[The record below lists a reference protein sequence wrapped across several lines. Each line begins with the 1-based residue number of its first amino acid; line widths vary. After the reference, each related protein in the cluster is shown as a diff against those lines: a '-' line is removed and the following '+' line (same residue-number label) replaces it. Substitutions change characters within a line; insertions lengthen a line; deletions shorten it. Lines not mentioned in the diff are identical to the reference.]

1 MFIKL
6 NCNLTESLFYGRY
19 EFHIAKKIREAY
31 GLSQE
36 LFSITGNV
44 IFENVTEIRKFIQ
57 LVNKHRNENE
67 KLLVGEVYG
76 SGLLDEIYHFILRE
90 YEASVNK
97 NVFDKAINY
106 LNINLGEENLREVV
120 FDFVELFPPKEIYQ
134 GKASVFDYLNSF
146 TETRSNYAIT
156 LEEIMLLYFA
166 NFNPAN
172 KKLKE
177 FFDEQYL
184 SKKEKYLTVIGQLN
198 KFFLTQERFGPDNQD
213 IFSLLMT
220 PIISNP
226 DNLWDQLEFI
236 KNRWGIII
244 KDFLLNKILT
254 SKDLM
259 KEDAKFEFFGGGA
272 PPTIA
277 PFYKGK
283 IKDADKFVIGKSLY
297 KYALDAEKDTYEPEN
312 FTKDLHWMPQVVMIA
327 KNIYV
332 WLDQLSKT
340 YQREIKTLDQI
351 PDEELDLLAS
361 RNFNALWLIGI
372 WERSSASKRIKHI
385 LGNIDA
391 VASAYSLYDY
401 NIANDLG
408 GESAYQNLNQR
419 AKQRGIRLASDM
431 VPNHTGIYSKWTIE
445 HPEYFIQSSV
455 CPFPN
460 YRFTGENLS
469 QDSNIEIR
477 IEDGYWT
484 RSDAAVVFQRI
495 DKRTNQVTYIYH
507 GNDGTNM
514 PWNDTA
520 QLNMLEGYVREAV
533 IQKIFEVAR
542 RFSIIRFDAAM
553 TLAKRHFSRLWYPQP
568 GKGGDIPSRAE
579 HSLTSEEFDL
589 KFPVEFWREVV
600 DRINNELPDT
610 LLLAEAFWLMEGY
623 FVRTLGMH
631 RVYNSAFMHMMMKEE
646 NDKYRD
652 LITNTLEFE
661 PEILKRYVNF
671 MSNPDE
677 ETAIKQFG
685 TDDKYFGVLTM
696 MITLPGLP
704 MFAHGQVEGYTEK
717 YGMEYQRAYYN
728 EAPKEWLVERHARQI
743 FPIMKKRYLF
753 AEVDNFWIY
762 DCIDNSG
769 NVNENVFAFTNSY
782 SNEKAIVLYNNT
794 YERAEGK
801 IYYSSQKLVNYG
813 NEKRLSKISLIESLN
828 LKDDENIFY
837 VMFDEISKLNFI
849 YNYSDFKNG
858 FEISLN
864 SFEHRVFINIV
875 EVYDSEGIFRNLYHK
890 YFHKGIY
897 DIEKEIKEIKYEPIY
912 QAFNSIF
919 ENDELS
925 QLYKCLAIDTKNEDC
940 KSLQKLDNKFYY
952 FMNLMNSFSD
962 RKIDVTK
969 SSKQFADFM
978 NAIKYSNMII
988 NEKEILE
995 SSSLRTFYKCIMTS
1009 KYSNYKENIILVILY
1024 NIISIL
1030 NKEYKDNPEFI
1041 NEFNFKKLLHET
1053 LLKLGRGEV
1062 GVERE
1067 YSLLISL
1074 NNLAQEMVS
1083 AVSVYIMQGKKK
1095 NNINGKISE
1104 LILESLEREELK
1116 FFLLVNTYKDV
1127 IYFSKERFEE
1137 FIDWIFTLIV
1147 LESFLIL
1154 QENKNIT
1161 VDLKMIVEKFIL
1173 LNDDFKKISQR
1184 SEYKF
1189 EVLKTMLADIYKK
1202 ERTD

>member
-1 MFIKL
+1 MFIKID
-6 NCNLTESLFYGRY
+6 CNLTQSLYYGKY
-19 EFHIAKKIREAY
+19 EFHIAKMIRVAY
-31 GLSQE
+31 GLSDE

-57 LVNKHRNENE
+57 QVNKHRSEND

-90 YEASVNK
+90 YEVTTNK
-97 NVFDKAINY
+97 NVFNKAVSY
-106 LNINLGEENLREVV
+106 LNANLGEEKLREIV
-120 FDFVELFPPKEIYQ
+120 FNFVELFPPKEIYH

-146 TETRSNYAIT
+146 TESRSNFEIA
-156 LEEIMLLYFA
+156 LEELMLLYFA

-177 FFDEQYL
+177 FFDDQYL
-184 SKKEKYLTVIGQLN
+184 SKKDNYLAVINELN
-198 KFFLTQERFGPDNQD
+198 KFFLTQEKFGPDNQD

-220 PIISNP
+220 PIITNP

-236 KNRWGIII
+236 KIRWGVII
-244 KDFLLNKILT
+244 KDFLVNKILT

-259 KEDAKFEFFGGGA
+259 KEDSKFEFFGGGV

-283 IKDADKFVIGKSLY
+283 IEDADKFVIGKSLY

-332 WLDQLSKT
+332 WLDQLSKA
-340 YQREIKTLDQI
+340 YHREIKTLDQI
-351 PDEELDLLAS
+351 PDEELDLLANRS
-361 RNFNALWLIGI
+361 FNALWLIGI
-372 WERSSASKRIKHI
+372 WERSPASKRIKHI

-408 GESAYQNLNQR
+408 GEVAYENLNQR
-419 AKQRGIRLASDM
+419 AKKRGIRLASDM

-460 YRFTGENLS
+460 YKFSGENLS

-484 RSDAAVVFQRI
+484 RSDAAVVFKRI
-495 DKRTNQVTYIYH
+495 DKSTNQVTYIYH

-514 PWNDTA
+514 PWDDTA

-533 IQKIFEVAR
+533 IQKIFDVAR

-579 HSLTSEEFDL
+579 HSLSNEEFDS

-685 TDDKYFGVLTM
+685 TDDKYFGVLSM

-717 YGMEYQRAYYN
+717 YGMEYQCAYYN
-728 EAPKEWLVERHARQI
+728 EAPKEWLVERHYRQI

-762 DCIDNSG
+762 DCIDSFG

-782 SNEKAIVLYNNT
+782 GKEKTLVLYNNS
-794 YERAEGK
+794 YARAEGK
-801 IYYSSQKLVNYG
+801 IYQSAQKLVNYG
-813 NEKRLSKISLIESLN
+813 SEKRLNKISLIESLN
-828 LKDDENIFY
+828 IKNDKNVFY
-837 VMFDEISKLNFI
+837 IMFDEISKLNYV
-849 YNYSDFKNG
+849 YNFSDFQDGLEILLNG
-858 FEISLN
+858 FE
-864 SFEHRVFINIV
+864 HKVFTNII
-875 EVYDSEGIFRNLYHK
+875 EVYDTDGIFKSIYQK
-890 YFHKGIY
+890 YFHQGIY
-897 DIEKEIKEIKYEPIY
+897 DIENEIKEIKYEPIY
-912 QAFNSIF
+912 QVFNSIF
-919 ENDELS
+919 DNDDLS
-925 QLYKCLAIDTKNEDC
+925 QLYKCLTINIKDENC

-952 FMNLMNSFSD
+952 LITLINNFVSK
-962 RKIDVTK
+962 KIDVQK
-969 SSKQFADFM
+969 VSKKFKNLMQ
-978 NAIKYSNMII
+978 NIKDVNKVI
-988 NEKEILE
+988 NEQEIAE
-995 SSSLRTFYKCIMTS
+995 SSSQETFFKCILTS
-1009 KYSNYKENIILVILY
+1009 KYSNYKENILLVILY
-1024 NIISIL
+1024 NILNIL
-1030 NKEYKDNPEFI
+1030 AKEFQDNYNFI
-1041 NEFNFKKLLHET
+1041 DDFNFKKLLREA
-1053 LLKLGRGEV
+1053 LLKIGKGDA

-1067 YSLLISL
+1067 SNLLFAL
-1074 NNLAQEMVS
+1074 NRLTLDFLGTSSSYLDIDKRNRIEGITA
-1083 AVSVYIMQGKKK
+1083 
-1095 NNINGKISE
+1095 NI
-1104 LILESLEREELK
+1104 LLESLEIEELK
-1116 FFLLVNTYKDV
+1116 IFLLFNKYKD
-1127 IYFSKERFEE
+1127 INYFSKERFEE
-1137 FIDWIFTLIV
+1137 FIDWISTLGVMEAFVTIR
-1147 LESFLIL
+1147 ENENINIDHSLIID
-1154 QENKNIT
+1154 EFIAVNH
-1161 VDLKMIVEKFIL
+1161 KF
-1173 LNDDFKKISQR
+1173 KQISER
-1184 SEYKF
+1184 SGYKY
-1189 EVLKTMLADIYKK
+1189 ETLKTILSDKIIK
-1202 ERTD
+1202 